1 VNDPRPRSPGPVTP
15 AGAEAFAVLRG
26 ARRVWAIAALRADVQ
41 RLREAHQELAMR
53 LLPGDRLVY
62 LGNMIGY
69 GEAAIATLDEL
80 VLFRRDF
87 LCLPGAMP
95 EDIVYL
101 KGAQEEMWRK
111 LLQIQFAAGPGA
123 VFDWMRRHGLEAT
136 LRAYGEDPDKVPG
149 ILREGARSVSRWTN
163 ALRATI
169 RKYPGHDE
177 LFAAQRRAAFTQG
190 GELLFV
196 HAGIDPQQPLESQGD
211 HLWWGSPA
219 FKGMSEPYVGFRR
232 VIAGAN
238 PQGEGPHLGA
248 FTACLDG
255 GAGFGGPLNVACF
268 ALNGGVEESFAV

>member
-1 VNDPRPRSPGPVTP
+1 M
-15 AGAEAFAVLRG
+15 LRG
-26 ARRVWAIAALRADVQ
+26 ARRIWAMAAIHADID
-41 RLREAHQELAMR
+41 RLREAHQELALR

-69 GEAAIATLDEL
+69 GAETIATLDEL
-80 VLFRRDF
+80 ITFRRDF

-111 LLQIQFAAGPGA
+111 LLQIQFAPGPAG

-136 LRAYGEDPDKVPG
+136 LRAYGEEPDRVPG
-149 ILREGARSVSRWTN
+149 ILGEGASRISRWTN
-163 ALRATI
+163 GLRATI
-169 RKYPGHDE
+169 RQHPGHDE
-177 LFAAQRRAAFTQG
+177 FFAAQRRAAYSQG

-196 HAGIDPQQPLESQGD
+196 HAGLDPAQPLAAQGD

-219 FKGMSEPYVGFRR
+219 FRDMSVPYEGFRR
-232 VIAGAN
+232 VVAGAN

-255 GAGFGGPLNVACF
+255 GAGFDGPLNVACF
-268 ALNGGVEESFAV
+268 ALDGTIAESFAV